1 MDKVGLGSR
10 TRLGVAA
17 GVPTSTV
24 TGLITGERRA
34 SERTMEAVA
43 AALGIEVT
51 TIREWA
57 ALARGEQEPYQPP
70 PEANRLDRRTRK
82 AIDELIRAIV
92 AAADEAPEPPPVPD
106 FDTAEGLR
114 LAPEETPAKR
124 PANGPNRAR

>member
-34 SERTMEAVA
+34 SERTMESVA
-43 AALGIEVT
+43 AALGVEIT

-92 AAADEAPEPPPVPD
+92 AGADEPPPVPD